1 MNRFNKEMAA
11 QARSKLKIN
20 AKQSRRIYEILRLK
34 NTDTTDAEQ
43 YQSYRLDVKNRLNA
57 PFQVSLLIDR
67 CINQKW
73 CLNTFFCWQKKKND
87 MKKIQKV
94 LKPEEYIAA
103 LSNLGI
109 EETFQRLNSQYQALE
124 ACYKKV
130 IDRLES

>member
-1 MNRFNKEMAA
+1 MAA

-20 AKQSRRIYEILRLK
+20 AKQARRIYEILRLK
-34 NTDTTDAEQ
+34 NTDTTDAQQ
-43 YQSYRLDVKNRLNA
+43 YQAYRLDVKNRLNA
-57 PFQVSLLIDR
+57 PFQVRLISFNNDVH
-67 CINQKW
+67 NG
-73 CLNTFFCWQKKKND
+73 FFFKYNIVFLIQQKKKND

-124 ACYKKV
+124 VCYKKV